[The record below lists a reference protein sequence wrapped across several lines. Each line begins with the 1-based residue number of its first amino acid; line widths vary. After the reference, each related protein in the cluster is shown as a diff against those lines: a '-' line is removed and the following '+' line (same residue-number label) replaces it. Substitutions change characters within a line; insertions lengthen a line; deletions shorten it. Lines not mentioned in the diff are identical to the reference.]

1 MAALKSGAVVYL
13 DANILIYLTEGE
25 TVQKAALRPLMAGF
39 EATAARIVT
48 SDLSF
53 TEVLVQ
59 PIRQQDQTLI
69 EAYERLLTGLVE
81 ALPVSRQVLWLA
93 AQLRATNPAQRTP
106 DAIHVATATLTGA
119 AVFVTG
125 DRGIKNLPSGMAL
138 QTV

>member
-1 MAALKSGAVVYL
+1 MAALKSGAVAYL

-25 TVQKAALRPLMAGF
+25 TVQKAALQPLMAGF
-39 EATAARIVT
+39 EAAAARIVT

-93 AQLRATNPAQRTP
+93 AQLRAANPAQRTP

>member
-39 EATAARIVT
+39 EAAAARIVT

-59 PIRQQDQTLI
+59 PIRQRDQTLI
-69 EAYERLLTGLVE
+69 EAYERLLTVLVE

-93 AQLRATNPAQRTP
+93 AKLRAASPAQRTP
-106 DAIHVATATLTGA
+106 DAIHVATATLAGA
-119 AVFVTG
+119 DVFVTG
-125 DRGIKNLPSGMAL
+125 DRGIKNLPSGMTL
-138 QTV
+138 QSI

>member
-25 TVQKAALRPLMAGF
+25 TVQKAALQPLMAGF
-39 EATAARIVT
+39 EAAAARIVT

-93 AQLRATNPAQRTP
+93 AQLRAANPAQRTP

>member
-25 TVQKAALRPLMAGF
+25 TVQKAALQPLMAGF
-39 EATAARIVT
+39 EAAAARIVT

-69 EAYERLLTGLVE
+69 EAYERLLTVLVE

-93 AQLRATNPAQRTP
+93 AQLRAANPAQRTS